1 MLIICRSRSI
11 ECDIQ
16 ACAKQVC
23 EKTKFVPNSMNRQ
36 LADYVLFT

>member
-23 EKTKFVPNSMNRQ
+23 GKTKFVPNSMNRQ